1 MYRDD
6 LTQCDL
12 RDGPELHLGL
22 PAIQEWSAGF
32 STNEN
37 AGPM

>member
-6 LTQCDL
+6 LTQCQL
-12 RDGPELHLGL
+12 RDGPELYLGF
-22 PAIQEWSAGF
+22 PTAREWSAGL

-37 AGPM
+37 AGPV